1 MTKDP
6 LAGVFL
12 IRNSGTMSEARG
24 AVYRRPIVN
33 STSREA
39 HARSWRHNSHGGVR
53 GADSLKLEQLLYE
66 GLADALVAGRSAMER
81 GDAPAKRAAVRKAV
95 GIIDALRANQAPER
109 GGETAANLGQL
120 YDYMSRELT
129 RASREDDLSAL
140 VAVINVTGTLRGGRS
155 EGPETTSDGIIAA

>member
-1 MTKDP
+1 M
-6 LAGVFL
+6 
-12 IRNSGTMSEARG
+12 
-24 AVYRRPIVN
+24 YRRPMVS
-33 STSREA
+33 STTREA
-39 HARSWRHNSHGGVR
+39 HGPSWRQNPHGGLR
-53 GADSLKLEQLLYE
+53 SADSLKLVQLLYE

-95 GIIDALRANQAPER
+95 GIIDALRANLAPER

-140 VAVINVTGTLRGGRS
+140 VAVINVTGTLRGGRADA
-155 EGPETTSDGIIAA
+155 PDTSSGGIIAA